1 MADDKK
7 SEAEAAGQTRPN
19 VKAVANPLPIDE
31 LFADGVGSLMSRG
44 GVIKLDLFRVV
55 GYERDSKAEMRQVTH
70 RLVLPLSAV
79 PDIVKIFSSV
89 ARAAQQAAAQS
100 SGNKGDGAA
109 VTPPV
114 DPMV

>member
-1 MADDKK
+1 MADDTKTQ
-7 SEAEAAGQTRPN
+7 AEAGGQARPN

-31 LFADGVGSLMSRG
+31 FFADGVGSLMSRG
-44 GVIKLDLFRVV
+44 GVVKLDLFRVV
-55 GYERDSKAEMRQVTH
+55 GYERDSKAELRQVTH

-89 ARAAQQAAAQS
+89 ARAAQQAAAAQ

-109 VTPPV
+109 PTPTA